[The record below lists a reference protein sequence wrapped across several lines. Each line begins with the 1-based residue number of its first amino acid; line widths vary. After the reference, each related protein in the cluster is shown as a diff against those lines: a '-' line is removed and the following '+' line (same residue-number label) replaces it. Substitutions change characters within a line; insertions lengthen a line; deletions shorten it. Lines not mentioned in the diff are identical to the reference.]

1 MLCSFE
7 HIICSSNQDSPHLKV
22 KPNSKRGGSG
32 CVQIGVEC
40 YGGGLWHTWFD
51 RDLGVSG
58 RVLVRKTC
66 PDTGKEKIEQQFV
79 RIEKPVAR
87 ISNLAIHLQTA
98 EERGAF
104 KVNKEE
110 HLSPIIGTQAVLE
123 SEATNQLNKVGNGSD
138 DPWNSKQEPELM
150 KLIAGE
156 LGIETKQIAN
166 YELGL
171 FDCQP
176 ACLGGMKDEFLYS
189 ARLDNL
195 ATCFVALESIID
207 YSNCESVEEDDMVSM
222 IALFDHEEVGS
233 ESTHGA
239 GSPIMDN
246 AVKRITSA
254 FSSDGSF
261 NDLHASAVRTSF
273 ILSVDQAHA
282 VHPNY
287 CNKHEKNH
295 GPKMNAGV
303 TIKTNQNQRYATNGV
318 TGFIAREIAKKAV
331 DSLPM
336 QEFVVRSDCP
346 CGTTIGPIISAL
358 TGIRTVDLGM
368 PQLSMHSCREVM
380 GTADLT
386 HGFNLFNAF
395 FKHFNEIDECLEG

>member
-1 MLCSFE
+1 MKYYMLPKP
-7 HIICSSNQDSPHLKV
+7 DSPHLKV

-123 SEATNQLNKVGNGSD
+123 SEATNQLNKAQDGSD

-150 KLIAGE
+150 KLIAQE
-156 LGIETKQIAN
+156 LGIQSEQIAN
-166 YELGL
+166 FELGL

-207 YSNCESVEEDDMVSM
+207 YSKSECAKEDDKISM

-233 ESTHGA
+233 GELQ
-239 GSPIMDN
+239 MC
-246 AVKRITSA
+246 
-254 FSSDGSF
+254 
-261 NDLHASAVRTSF
+261 
-273 ILSVDQAHA
+273 SV
-282 VHPNY
+282 
-287 CNKHEKNH
+287 
-295 GPKMNAGV
+295 
-303 TIKTNQNQRYATNGV
+303 
-318 TGFIAREIAKKAV
+318 
-331 DSLPM
+331 
-336 QEFVVRSDCP
+336 
-346 CGTTIGPIISAL
+346 
-358 TGIRTVDLGM
+358 
-368 PQLSMHSCREVM
+368 
-380 GTADLT
+380 
-386 HGFNLFNAF
+386 
-395 FKHFNEIDECLEG
+395 